1 MTREQKLEAKLY
13 KLLAN
18 PSTDVL
24 WYHCVGS
31 YLRSLNA
38 APTYKSYCV
47 DKYAKTSGLHRSTL
61 FHAMRLAETYT
72 KAELQALP
80 HLKWTALRLLA
91 AIKNDEVRQKL
102 QQQAEHW
109 TARQLQREIYR
120 SGAKEK
126 QPRGPRK
133 YEDPNENRDLD
144 RLTNA
149 TRVWQQSVKYNWSG
163 ERISK
168 LQPGGKN
175 LAALLDAAS
184 TAMEILVKALE
195 GLAPPDPMQPTP

>member
-1 MTREQKLEAKLY
+1 MTRKQLEAKLY

-18 PSTDVL
+18 PSTDVS

-31 YLRSLNA
+31 YLRSLKA

-47 DKYAKTSGLHRSTL
+47 NRYAKTSGLHRSTL
-61 FHAMRLAETYT
+61 FYAMRLAQTYT

-80 HLKWTALRLLA
+80 HLKWAALRLLA
-91 AIKNDEVRQKL
+91 AITNDEVRQKL
-102 QQQAEHW
+102 HQQAAAEHW
-109 TARQLQREIYR
+109 TARQLQREIYK

-133 YEDPNENRDLD
+133 HKDNDTNEKRDLD

-184 TAMEILVKALE
+184 TAMEVLVKALE
-195 GLAPPDPMQPTP
+195 GLAST